1 MADNFHYHFCR
12 KLIRHCEPGL
22 VWRRK
27 GTGTY
32 AVVGRD
38 ENNPQKALDFAASL
52 LTEKHTLN
60 ETIRGHL
67 GNAPIGI
74 SVNDKRGVTGHGKTR
89 LLVFDLDDHD
99 QRIGTEFETRDA
111 PSRLL
116 AMQRI
121 GEDIVAALS
130 ERGIKPF
137 TVVSGGGR
145 GVHVWALFSEFADAQ
160 KVCAFGGQVLAGIE
174 RDVPLVSGTGGV
186 ARDDGKHHIEVFPKS
201 SRHSNIALPLA
212 RKSYLYMSDGTGGFT
227 EYDQLDPEDKRQ
239 AYGAIFANLNSWPE
253 DLLATPSEPE
263 KKSRRAKAG
272 GKPLKPSSGV
282 IDYGQAFTAFES
294 QHDWREYEG
303 WIAATAR
310 VVAATKEDSEF
321 ANFAYDLWAARSA
334 AERDKWDK
342 KASSHWHSL
351 LSAES
356 RVSPRTFWYDARRG
370 GYTGA
375 VPWGERLR
383 DVSYPDPKP
392 DSASRDLDVATVMG
406 ERGYSRDEIRHELNR
421 LFNDDWDEALL
432 DDISVNPVPPVLDY
446 DQHVAPMNEDWAQVT
461 EAKSAFIYLKSGDLK
476 AKDGFLDANAHLMLA
491 GPRGGRISVAQE
503 WLKDPHRNYYIGVT
517 VADPETHV
525 NCRGGLLNALKPIP
539 HAAAA
544 GDVEPFLRH
553 LRHLTAMSG
562 HEAYEVLV
570 DFLAD
575 MVQRPA
581 ATDSQ
586 IAVMITGGQGT
597 GKSTLGRLMKAVM
610 GDARYLHLNGNDEL
624 FHQYNAFQLGV
635 VLLFCDEVVFAGD
648 AKAQNRLKAM
658 ITEADRM
665 TEGKNLPVIRA
676 PNVSRIIAATNNVH
690 ALSLEPDDRRWLIL
704 NVPRKPDYCLDEFN
718 QWAMRPE
725 NAAAI
730 LDFLSHRDVDVKRLR
745 AAAPMTAAKREQ
757 LVMSDPI
764 LAAFIE
770 IAESGVCPHDRYGTG
785 QIATQTLGELVRGNA
800 RFPSDREIVQTV
812 RNQWPEVQKRRSKRI
827 SRFTGD
833 YKSRDDDTVSVTAL
847 WAPGDVSGFSFG
859 DLRRFRA
866 AVSERAGFEIPH
878 QDGDA
883 WLCWQPPQQGA
894 VDLRAGTGVDGRG
907 DGEPPF

>member
-1 MADNFHYHFCR
+1 MISKQKQKLLEHIFDVCSPTRISRWKGGAYR
-12 KLIRHCEPGL
+12 TSSEEGAALAEQASKEKSVRSELIRAHLGDAPIAVVPTDDSTTSVIVFDIDDKEKSWGTRPVPDASKGRQYYVVGVAMQIIWAARKEGVNGFAVLSGSGYGAHVWFLLKKRIPLSQVDKFARALLKNASSKGHLLQVKNDGGIFAERDGDRHIHNIEVYPKGKSLIALPFARKSEGVAERCAEDGKFEGL
-22 VWRRK
+22 V
-27 GTGTY
+27 T
-32 AVVGRD
+32 
-38 ENNPQKALDFAASL
+38 LDK
-52 LTEKHTLN
+52 LTEYEQN
-60 ETIRGHL
+60 EW
-67 GNAPIGI
+67 
-74 SVNDKRGVTGHGKTR
+74 
-89 LLVFDLDDHD
+89 
-99 QRIGTEFETRDA
+99 FEA
-111 PSRLL
+111 
-116 AMQRI
+116 AM
-121 GEDIVAALS
+121 ELTAL
-130 ERGIKPF
+130 PQ
-137 TVVSGGGR
+137 GGGR
-145 GVHVWALFSEFADAQ
+145 AGSDEDVDWAGAFVAFLRGHAEKKGDLGDYDAWQHAIMVAAASFRDTEHAVWAKQQMITASKAASGWDAR
-160 KVCAFGGQVLAGIE
+160 AF
-174 RDVPLVSGTGGV
+174 
-186 ARDDGKHHIEVFPKS
+186 
-201 SRHSNIALPLA
+201 
-212 RKSYLYMSDGTGGFT
+212 
-227 EYDQLDPEDKRQ
+227 
-239 AYGAIFANLNSWPE
+239 
-253 DLLATPSEPE
+253 
-263 KKSRRAKAG
+263 
-272 GKPLKPSSGV
+272 
-282 IDYGQAFTAFES
+282 
-294 QHDWREYEG
+294 
-303 WIAATAR
+303 
-310 VVAATKEDSEF
+310 
-321 ANFAYDLWAARSA
+321 
-334 AERDKWDK
+334 DK
-342 KASSHWHSL
+342 KWSDAVRTVRNITAGSFWHY
-351 LSAES
+351 AKI
-356 RVSPRTFWYDARRG
+356 G

-375 VPWGERLR
+375 RPGGSPIR
-383 DVSYPDPKP
+383 DISFPEPKP
-392 DSASRDLDVATVMG
+392 DCVNPAHAVAKAMG
-406 ERGYSRDEIRHELNR
+406 ERGYQLDDIRHELNQR
-421 LFNDDWDEALL
+421 FDEDWDEGLL
-432 DDISVNPVPPVLDY
+432 DDIWVNPVPPVLDY

-525 NCRGGLLNALKPIP
+525 NRRGGLLNALKPIP

-866 AVSERAGFEIPH
+866 AVSERAGFEISH